1 MISHTELDRFFEQL
15 VATVQVKGG
24 CVRCHQYHIVDQI
37 IDHARHQG
45 RMSDQRVNTEIEE
58 F

>member
-1 MISHTELDRFFEQL
+1 MISQAELNCFIAQL
-15 VATVQVKGG
+15 VATVRVKGG
-24 CVRCHQYHIVDQI
+24 CVRRHPHNI

-45 RMSDQRVNTEIEE
+45 RKSDQRVNTGIEE